1 MMLDGDRLMDVENC
15 QVLGRSGDDPQLSAE
30 FKVGYVSVVVAT
42 LATTLRGYVAYLLA
56 IFLRILLLACLEEVL
71 QVVVLLAVFLL
82 LGASLAQAIPVRQ
95 AQHAFPVE
103 VLPVEAFPLDAGE
116 KNIGVGGRQPNY
128 LTIATQSCA
137 RYVYCVHYKLHC
149 GDKMAAI
156 LRRKTSSGSG
166 IDVMLWTSGLDL
178 PKTEFRCPIDV
189 TIVATLVAKW
199 SKVLLSQ
206 KTRLLMTTDDGEIGA
221 RILIGCTKAI
231 KKVILKKVYPRLLGG
246 VENRFA
252 KTIPQYTRDSNLEL
266 PVIGSLGYY
275 ESSAIDHKTTLSTPN
290 QNSNIDL
297 PIIFSLVYFESS
309 ALEQAATKAVVELYT
324 TSALANY
331 ATEYYQHPKLNQTT
345 GMFSPCHDDTVHH

>member
-1 MMLDGDRLMDVENC
+1 MTLDGDRLMDVENC

-231 KKVILKKVYPRLLGG
+231 KKVILKKVYPHLLGG

-275 ESSAIDHKTTLSTPN
+275 ESSAIDHEVNSHLHGGRGENHLGKTTPVHPTEIQTSISP
-290 QNSNIDL
+290 
-297 PIIFSLVYFESS
+297 SS
-309 ALEQAATKAVVELYT
+309 VFELYT
-324 TSALANY
+324 TIALANY
-331 ATEYYQHPKLNQTT
+331 ATEYYQHPKLNRTT
-345 GMFSPCHDDTVHH
+345 GMFSPCPDDTVHH